1 MEWIILLILIVL
13 VLVIIVSNINVVQQS
28 RAYVIE
34 RLGAFSKVW
43 QVGIHFKVP
52 FIERVAK
59 KVSLKEQVLDYPPQ
73 PVITKDNVTMQI
85 DTVVYFQITDP
96 KLYAYGVEHP
106 MMAMETLTATTLR
119 NIIGDLELDQTLT
132 SRDVI
137 NTRMRAILDE
147 ALSADTHPL
156 FVLCLGAITNVAAA
170 IKLHPEIVSRMTII
184 WIGTQL
190 PGNDEEAIREFN
202 SGNDVEGANLVLTSG
217 ANLWLVPY
225 QVYRTM
231 NVSIAELQ
239 CKLADAGA
247 IGEFLFDNLVK
258 YNDSDFAFWTSGES
272 WSLGD
277 SPAVGL
283 AMKHDCGEFHY
294 APAPLV
300 KPDSSTAF
308 IPSRPTIRIYDSID
322 SRFILEDLFAKLTLF
337 ARG

>member
-1 MEWIILLILIVL
+1 MMSVTG
-13 VLVIIVSNINVVQQS
+13 
-28 RAYVIE
+28 RAYASAPADTGT
-34 RLGAFSKVW
+34 GAAGRRRPHTGTPARTPS
-43 QVGIHFKVP
+43 
-52 FIERVAK
+52 
-59 KVSLKEQVLDYPPQ
+59 
-73 PVITKDNVTMQI
+73 
-85 DTVVYFQITDP
+85 
-96 KLYAYGVEHP
+96 HP
-106 MMAMETLTATTLR
+106 AGAR
-119 NIIGDLELDQTLT
+119 PNGPAHPAP
-132 SRDVI
+132 
-137 NTRMRAILDE
+137 RAILDE
-147 ALSADTHPL
+147 ALSTDTHPL

>member
-1 MEWIILLILIVL
+1 MY
-13 VLVIIVSNINVVQQS
+13 
-28 RAYVIE
+28 RY
-34 RLGAFSKVW
+34 SKAPARRW
-43 QVGIHFKVP
+43 RGCTSP
-52 FIERVAK
+52 LMRT
-59 KVSLKEQVLDYPPQ
+59 SPP
-73 PVITKDNVTMQI
+73 
-85 DTVVYFQITDP
+85 
-96 KLYAYGVEHP
+96 A
-106 MMAMETLTATTLR
+106 
-119 NIIGDLELDQTLT
+119 
-132 SRDVI
+132 S
-137 NTRMRAILDE
+137 RAILDE
-147 ALSADTHPL
+147 ALSTDTHPL

-294 APAPLV
+294 ASAPLV

>member
-1 MEWIILLILIVL
+1 MTFHFTVRDDKQIR
-13 VLVIIVSNINVVQQS
+13 VIIDTDADCEADDPFAIAQALLTPKFMVKAICAEHFNEAGSMERSFRTASTVVQLLNS
-28 RAYVIE
+28 DVPVLE
-34 RLGAFSKVW
+34 GARTPLAGLHLASD
-43 QVGIHFKVP
+43 
-52 FIERVAK
+52 E
-59 KVSLKEQVLDYPPQ
+59 
-73 PVITKDNVTMQI
+73 
-85 DTVVYFQITDP
+85 
-96 KLYAYGVEHP
+96 
-106 MMAMETLTATTLR
+106 
-119 NIIGDLELDQTLT
+119 DL
-132 SRDVI
+132 SPAS
-137 NTRMRAILDE
+137 RAILDE

-247 IGEFLFDNLVK
+247 IGEFLFDKLVK

>member
-1 MEWIILLILIVL
+1 M
-13 VLVIIVSNINVVQQS
+13 
-28 RAYVIE
+28 
-34 RLGAFSKVW
+34 
-43 QVGIHFKVP
+43 
-52 FIERVAK
+52 
-59 KVSLKEQVLDYPPQ
+59 
-73 PVITKDNVTMQI
+73 
-85 DTVVYFQITDP
+85 
-96 KLYAYGVEHP
+96 
-106 MMAMETLTATTLR
+106 
-119 NIIGDLELDQTLT
+119 
-132 SRDVI
+132 
-137 NTRMRAILDE
+137 
-147 ALSADTHPL
+147 
-156 FVLCLGAITNVAAA
+156 AAA

-190 PGNDEEAIREFN
+190 PGNDEEAIREFK

>member
-1 MEWIILLILIVL
+1 MY
-13 VLVIIVSNINVVQQS
+13 
-28 RAYVIE
+28 RY
-34 RLGAFSKVW
+34 SKAPARRW
-43 QVGIHFKVP
+43 RGLHLASD
-52 FIERVAK
+52 E
-59 KVSLKEQVLDYPPQ
+59 
-73 PVITKDNVTMQI
+73 
-85 DTVVYFQITDP
+85 
-96 KLYAYGVEHP
+96 
-106 MMAMETLTATTLR
+106 
-119 NIIGDLELDQTLT
+119 DL
-132 SRDVI
+132 SPAS
-137 NTRMRAILDE
+137 RAILDE
-147 ALSADTHPL
+147 ALSTDTHPL